1 MLRLHERLTPVF
13 AAGRDALKTTTS
25 LRRRFYQG
33 LLRVLPS
40 DFRSDFGRDM
50 EQIFDDQAADAERR
64 EGRIGVLKLWLD
76 TIAGVFRIAPGEH
89 WQMLRQDTR
98 YALRMMRKNLGYTA
112 VALLT
117 LALGVGVNTAIFSV
131 IHSILLRPLPYAQS
145 DQLVI
150 LRQQALKAGIPDLT
164 YSVAEVNDYRR
175 QKHTLS
181 GVVEYHHMQ
190 FTLFGHDEAER
201 VQTGVVSAN
210 FFGLLGVRPIIG
222 RTLLP
227 ADEQPGAP
235 PVLVLSYEYWRR
247 SRHGDPDI
255 VGKTFEMNDK
265 VHTVVG
271 VLPPV
276 PQYPDENDVYMATS
290 ACPFRSDPKF
300 IANRGNRMMK
310 VFGRLKP
317 GVTEQQADADLAA
330 IAARLQQEY
339 PKDYPADAGYNAIA
353 VPLQQELTR
362 QARPTLL
369 VLLAAAGFVLL
380 IACANVANFS
390 LARVSQRE
398 RELRVRS
405 ALGARRGRLLRQLL
419 TESVLMGVMAGALG
433 LLLASGS
440 LRLLVEFAMRLTSR
454 AREISL
460 DGPVL
465 LFALAA
471 AVITSIVSG
480 SVLAFS
486 PRERLAAGL
495 KANAQSSI
503 AGGRKR
509 VRNVLIVLQVAFS
522 FVLLIGA
529 GLMVRSLVKLQKV
542 DPGFTPERVLT
553 MGINLDWSKYDGAE
567 KRRAA
572 GRRILEQVQSLPGV
586 LSAAVSS
593 SFPLDPDNVAMY
605 NSMGPMPQ
613 DFQVEGVPL
622 RPGEVPPLGDVR
634 VCSPDYFKTLGIPV
648 MMGRAFGP
656 TDNADALRVA
666 AVNQSLARHRF
677 GGQPVGKR
685 ISFDMGKT
693 WTTIVG
699 VVGDTREFGL
709 DRQPVDEIYLPI
721 EQNPAVGS
729 LVVRTFAEP
738 AMLTNLVRRAVWS
751 FDSQTALTN
760 VETLEQARSDT
771 LKSPRLTAHLLGLF
785 GVLALVIAATG
796 IGGILA
802 LSVSQRVHE
811 IGIRLALGARPADV
825 SRMVIGQ
832 GMLLVLAGL
841 ALGAAGAVA
850 ITPPLRALLFNVTP
864 TDPWTFGGA
873 FMVLALTALIAC
885 SIPAQRATRID
896 PLVALRYE

>member
-1 MLRLHERLTPVF
+1 M
-13 AAGRDALKTTTS
+13 KTTTP
-25 LRRRFYQG
+25 LRRRFYRN

-40 DFRSDFGRDM
+40 DFRSDFGREM
-50 EQIFDDQAADAERR
+50 EQTFHDQVADVEMRD
-64 EGRIGVLKLWLD
+64 GRVGVLKLWLD
-76 TIAGVFRIAPGEH
+76 TVAGVFRIAPAEH
-89 WQMLRQDTR
+89 WHMLRQDAR
-98 YALRMMRKNLGYTA
+98 YALRMMRKNPGYTA

-131 IHSILLRPLPYAQS
+131 IHSTLLRSLPYVQS
-145 DQLVI
+145 DQLAI
-150 LRQQALKAGIPDLT
+150 LRQQALKTGINDLS
-164 YSVAEVNDYRR
+164 YSVAEVNDYR
-175 QKHTLS
+175 QQNHTFS
-181 GVVEYHHMQ
+181 AVVEYHHMQ
-190 FTLFGHDEAER
+190 FTLFGRDEAER

-210 FFGLLGVRPIIG
+210 FFDLLGVKPILG
-222 RTLLP
+222 RTFLP

-247 SRHGDPDI
+247 SRRSDPDI

-300 IANRGNRMMK
+300 MANRGNRMMK

-317 GVTEQQADADLAA
+317 GVTQKQADADLAA
-330 IAARLQQEY
+330 IAVGLQREY
-339 PKDYPADAGYNAIA
+339 PKYYPADAGYNALA

-398 RELRVRS
+398 RELLVRS
-405 ALGARRGRLLRQLL
+405 ALGAGRGRLLRQLL

-433 LLLASGS
+433 LLFASGS
-440 LRLLVEFAMRLTSR
+440 LKLLVEFAMRLTSR

-471 AVITSIVSG
+471 AILTSVVSG

-495 KANAQSSI
+495 KEWNAQAST
-503 AGGRKR
+503 AGQRKR

-529 GLMVRSLVKLQKV
+529 GLMVRSLVKLQDV

-553 MGINLDWSKYDGAE
+553 MGINLNWSKYNGTE

-572 GRRILEQVQSLPGV
+572 GRKILEQVQSLPGV

-613 DFQVEGVPL
+613 DFRVEGAPV
-622 RPGEVPPLGDVR
+622 REGEVPPLGDVR

-648 MMGRAFGP
+648 LMGRAFTP
-656 TDNADALRVA
+656 TDNAEALGVA

-677 GGQPVGKR
+677 GAQSPVGKR
-685 ISFDMGKT
+685 ISFDAGKR

-709 DRQPVDEIYLPI
+709 DRMPGDEIYLPL

-738 AMLTNLVRRAVWS
+738 SMLTNLVRRAVWNV
-751 FDSQTALTN
+751 DSQTALTN
-760 VETLEQARSDT
+760 VETLEQARNDT
-771 LKSPRLTAHLLGLF
+771 LKSSRLTANLLGLF
-785 GVLALVIAATG
+785 GILALVIAATG

-825 SRMVIGQ
+825 SLMVIGH

-850 ITPPLRALLFNVTP
+850 ITPPLRALLFDVTP

-873 FMVLALTALIAC
+873 FLILALTALLAC
-885 SIPAQRATRID
+885 SIPARRATRID
-896 PLVALRYE
+896 PLAALRHE

>member
-1 MLRLHERLTPVF
+1 MKR
-13 AAGRDALKTTTS
+13 TTAM
-25 LRRRFYQG
+25 RHRFYHG

-40 DFRSDFGRDM
+40 DFRSDFGAEM
-50 EQIFDDQAADAERR
+50 EQTFDDQAADAERR
-64 EGRIGVLKLWLD
+64 EGRMGVFKLWLD
-76 TIAGVFRIAPGEH
+76 TIAGMFRIAPGEH
-89 WQMLRQDTR
+89 WQMLSQDTR
-98 YALRMMRKNLGYTA
+98 YALRMMRKNMGYTV

-117 LALGVGVNTAIFSV
+117 LALGVGVNTAIFSL
-131 IHSILLRPLPYAQS
+131 IHSTLLRPLPYAQS
-145 DQLVI
+145 DQLAI

-175 QKHTLS
+175 QNHTFS

-190 FTLFGHDEAER
+190 FTLLGRDEAER
-201 VQTGVVSAN
+201 VQAGVVSAN
-210 FFGLLGVRPIIG
+210 FFELLGVKPILG
-222 RTLLP
+222 RTFLP

-265 VHTVVG
+265 LHTVVG

-300 IANRGNRMMK
+300 IVTRSNRMMK

-317 GVTEQQADADLAA
+317 GVTQQQADADLAA
-330 IAARLQQEY
+330 IAARLQREY
-339 PKDYPADAGYNAIA
+339 PKEYPGDAGYNAVA
-353 VPLQQELTR
+353 ASLRQELTR

-398 RELRVRS
+398 RELLVRS
-405 ALGARRGRLLRQLL
+405 ALGAGRGRLLRQLL

-471 AVITSIVSG
+471 AVITSIISG
-480 SVLAFS
+480 SLLAFS
-486 PRERLAAGL
+486 PRKQLAAGL
-495 KANAQSSI
+495 KEWNPQSTI
-503 AGGRKR
+503 AGRRKR

-522 FVLLIGA
+522 LLLLIGA
-529 GLMVRSLVKLQKV
+529 GLMVRSLVKLQNV

-553 MGINLDWSKYDGAE
+553 MGINLNWSKYDGAE
-567 KRRAA
+567 KRRTA

-613 DFQVEGVPL
+613 DFEVEGVAL
-622 RPGEVPPLGDVR
+622 RQGEVPPLGDVR
-634 VCSPDYFKTLGIPV
+634 ACSPDYFKTLGIPV
-648 MMGRAFGP
+648 LTGRAFALSDS
-656 TDNADALRVA
+656 TDALPVA

-685 ISFDMGKT
+685 ISFDRGKT

-709 DRQPVDEIYLPI
+709 DHPPADEIYLPI

-729 LVVRTFAEP
+729 LVVRTFAQP
-738 AMLTNLVRRAVWS
+738 SAMTNLVRRAVWN

-771 LKSPRLTAHLLGLF
+771 LKSPRLTANLLGLF
-785 GVLALVIAATG
+785 GILALGIAATG

-825 SRMVIGQ
+825 SRMVIGH

-850 ITPPLRALLFNVTP
+850 ITPPLRALLFDVTP

-873 FMVLALTALIAC
+873 FLVLALTALIAC
-885 SIPAQRATRID
+885 SIPARRATRID
-896 PLVALRYE
+896 PLVALRHE